1 MVNVLSRAVL
11 VVLAILLGSHALAAQ
26 ARTLEPERAAPFDT
40 AKERLGA
47 LRLGQPASDLAAAL
61 ACPPRKSRETYE
73 AATGAYVQTWSYPGC
88 GVILK
93 MSADKRAAPKTV
105 ASIRLT
111 APATLQT
118 AKGIGIGSPEQAVIK
133 AYQAYRDRDGWSV
146 KGKSFVAGSVYD
158 GLIFDFKNGKVVG
171 IFLGAAAE

>member
-1 MVNVLSRAVL
+1 MVNVLSRVVL

-26 ARTLEPERAAPFDT
+26 ARTPEADRAAPFDT

-47 LRLGQPASDLAAAL
+47 LRLGLPAGALAAEL
-61 ACPPRKSRETYE
+61 ACPPRKSKETFE
-73 AATGAYVQTWSYPGC
+73 AATGAYVQTWSFPGC
-88 GVILK
+88 GVVLK
-93 MSADKRAAPKTV
+93 MSSDKRGTPKTV

-146 KGKSFVAGSVYD
+146 AGESFVAGSVYD
-158 GLIFDFKNGKVVG
+158 GLIFDIKNGKVVG